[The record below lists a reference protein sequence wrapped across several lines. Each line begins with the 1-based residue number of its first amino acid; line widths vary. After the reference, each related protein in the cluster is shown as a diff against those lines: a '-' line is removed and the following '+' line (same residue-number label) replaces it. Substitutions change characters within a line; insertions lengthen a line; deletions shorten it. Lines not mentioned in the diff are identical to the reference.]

1 MARWDVERLEVVVVR
16 LDLGTLDALEAH
28 RAEDARDL
36 ADRGGDRMEAA
47 DPPGSPGKGQVLALA
62 QAAID
67 RRAVQ
72 LRVSAPQRCLDPRLR
87 LVHRG
92 AVRGLVLRGEC
103 RDLPGGHRD
112 LAVFAPEVADSRRFE
127 RGVVPAGGDVS
138 HRAVR
143 ERIQIL
149 WSRHAILSLADV
161 SLTRK
166 PPR

>member
-62 QAAID
+62 QAAVD

-72 LRVSAPQRCLDPRLR
+72 RRVSALQRCLDPRLR

-92 AVRGLVLRGEC
+92 AVSGPVLRGEC
-103 RDLPGGHRD
+103 RDSLGGLGD
-112 LAVFAPEVADSRRFE
+112 LAVFPSEVADARCLE
-127 RGVVPAGGDVS
+127 RHVVRAGGDLRY
-138 HRAVR
+138 RAVR
-143 ERIQIL
+143 ERLQI
-149 WSRHAILSLADV
+149 
-161 SLTRK
+161 
-166 PPR
+166 